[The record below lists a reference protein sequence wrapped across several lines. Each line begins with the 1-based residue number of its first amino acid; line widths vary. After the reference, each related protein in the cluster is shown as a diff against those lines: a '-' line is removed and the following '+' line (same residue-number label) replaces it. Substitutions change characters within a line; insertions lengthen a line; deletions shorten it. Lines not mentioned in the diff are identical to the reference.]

1 MLFNASKSRPP
12 GAPDLTTAAAE
23 ITSVGGNPQ
32 AGLPPLIPR
41 EVLFGN
47 PEKAGPQI
55 SPDGRMLAYLAPF
68 EGVLNVWTRTVGRN
82 DDRVA
87 TTDRK
92 RTVRLFFW
100 QGDSRHILYLQDNE
114 GDENYHV
121 FQTDLETNGTRDLT
135 PFPGA
140 KADVIAYDP
149 KLPDTILL
157 QINVRDPR
165 LFDVYRL
172 NPGTGLIELDTQNT
186 GDMVGFVADHTM
198 AVRAAQVALPDGG
211 TEIRVRDDVHSH
223 WRSFLTWGMEES
235 LGGVVGFSPDNRSL
249 WVFSSVDAN
258 ALRLLEIDI
267 ATGTRTVLAEDPQF
281 DVGALLTNPRTDRLE
296 AVQFNR
302 ARNEIMLLDASL
314 QSDLDVLTATRDGD
328 FWISSR
334 DLADA
339 HWVVSYN
346 LSDAPATYYL
356 YERASKQATLLFTTR
371 PALEKFTLAKME
383 PITYPAR
390 DGLTLHGYLTL
401 PVGPAPQNL
410 PTVLFIH
417 GGPWA
422 RDGWGFAPHVQ
433 WLANRGYAV
442 LQINFRGSTGYGKA
456 YLNAGNREWAGAMHT
471 DLLDGR
477 DWMIEQGIAD
487 PHRVGIMGGS
497 YGGYATLA
505 ALAYA
510 PNAFACGVDLFGPSN
525 LNTLLASI
533 PPYWEPMKALF
544 GKRMGEGEAFLNTQS
559 PLFQA
564 HEIKAPLLIAQGA
577 NDVRVR
583 LAESDQIVEAL
594 RKNNQTVEYYVFPD
608 EGHGFARPENQ
619 LKFSAVTE
627 VFLAKYLGGRAEPA
641 SG

>member
-1 MLFNASKSRPP
+1 MLFSPSESLPSTAS
-12 GAPDLTTAAAE
+12 GLT
-23 ITSVGGNPQ
+23 IVGEMTPSAIDAQ
-32 AGLPPLIPR
+32 TQLPPLIPR

-68 EGVLNVWTRTVGRN
+68 EGVLNVWTRTVGHN

-92 RTVRLFFW
+92 RTVRMFVW

-114 GDENYHV
+114 GDENFHI
-121 FQTDLETNGTRDLT
+121 FQADLETNVTRDLT

-149 KLPDTILL
+149 KRPDTILL
-157 QINVRDPR
+157 QINIRDPR

-172 NPGTGLIELDTQNT
+172 NPVSGLVELDTENP
-186 GDMVGFVADHTM
+186 GDVVQFVADHTM
-198 AVRAAQVALPDGG
+198 AVRAAQVPMPDGG
-211 TEIRVRDDVHSH
+211 TEIRVRDDVRSP
-223 WRSFLTWGMEES
+223 WRSFLKWGMEES
-235 LGGVVGFSPDNRSL
+235 LGGAVGFSPDNRCL
-249 WVFSSVDAN
+249 WVMSSVDAN
-258 ALRLLEIDI
+258 ALRLLEIEI
-267 ATGTRTVLAEDPQF
+267 ETGRQTVLAEDPQF

-302 ARNEIMLLDASL
+302 ARNEITLLDPSL
-314 QSDLDVLTATRDGD
+314 QADFDVLKQMRDGD

-346 LSDAPATYYL
+346 LSDAPVTYYL
-356 YERASKQATLLFTTR
+356 YERASKKATLLFTTR
-371 PALEKFTLAKME
+371 PALEQFTLAKME
-383 PITYPAR
+383 PITYAAR
-390 DGLTLHGYLTL
+390 DGLTLHGYLTV
-401 PVGPAPQNL
+401 PVGLEPQNL

-422 RDGWGFAPHVQ
+422 RDGWGFAPAVQ

-471 DLLDGR
+471 DLLDGK
-477 DWMIEQGIAD
+477 DWMIGQGISD
-487 PHRVGIMGGS
+487 PKRVGIMGGS

-510 PNAFACGVDLFGPSN
+510 PDAFACGVDLFGPSN

-544 GKRMGEGEAFLNTQS
+544 NQRMGEGEAFLNTQS
-559 PLFQA
+559 PLFKA

-583 LAESDQIVEAL
+583 LAESDQIVESL
-594 RKNNQTVEYYVFPD
+594 RKNDQPVEYYVFPD

-627 VFLAKYLGGRAEPA
+627 VFLAKYLGGRFEPA
-641 SG
+641 SE